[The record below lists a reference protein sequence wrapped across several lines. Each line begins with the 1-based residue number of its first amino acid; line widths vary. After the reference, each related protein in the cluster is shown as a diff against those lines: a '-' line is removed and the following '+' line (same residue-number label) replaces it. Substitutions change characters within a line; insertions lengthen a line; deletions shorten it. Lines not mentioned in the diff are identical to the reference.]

1 MALVLFTIGG
11 AVINALIHFS
21 GNNVLFSK
29 FTDHGKKER
38 KRCDLVLEKL
48 QRAIDEGNENK
59 MKQLDFLK
67 KRQGQNNGVKAY
79 VNNVEEAILEYYRV
93 FAKRRKPL
101 SMEPQL
107 SDFRK
112 PTTVQIN
119 NELLFVTVD
128 KGWTLYDLY
137 KYLE

>member
-1 MALVLFTIGG
+1 
-11 AVINALIHFS
+11 
-21 GNNVLFSK
+21 
-29 FTDHGKKER
+29 
-38 KRCDLVLEKL
+38 
-48 QRAIDEGNENK
+48 
-59 MKQLDFLK
+59 
-67 KRQGQNNGVKAY
+67 
-79 VNNVEEAILEYYRV
+79 
-93 FAKRRKPL
+93 
-101 SMEPQL
+101 MEPQL